1 MHLSELDTDAKIYE
15 HNGTGAEILFLS
27 NQDENKCFG
36 IAFRTPPQDSTGVA
50 HILEHTVLCGSEKY
64 PVKDPFVQLL
74 KGSCKPF
81 STPLPIPIKLAIPLP
96 VKMSKISIIL
106 SESIWM
112 LSLNHVLRVISSCK
126 RDGTI
131 I

>member
-1 MHLSELDTDAKIYE
+1 MQKSMND
-15 HNGTGAEILFLS
+15 NGTGAEILFLS

-50 HILEHTVLCGSEKY
+50 HILEHTVLCGSENIPSKILSFNFS
-64 PVKDPFVQLL
+64 KAH
-74 KGSCKPF
+74 CKPS

-112 LSLNHVLRVISSCK
+112 LSLNLVLRVISSCK